1 MATIVEYTAKKPA
14 GISFPARIISPPG
27 SSPCCFTEME
37 PIGTP
42 QEDGHW
48 LVQYKRCR
56 RCGFTVRLILRQI
69 PDAALLSDVRR
80 ALAALRGL

>member
-1 MATIVEYTAKKPA
+1 MATIVEYTAQKPSEM
-14 GISFPARIISPPG
+14 SFPARIVSPPG

-37 PIGTP
+37 AIGAP
-42 QEDGHW
+42 QEDGRW

-69 PDAALLSDVRR
+69 PDAALLTSLR
-80 ALAALRGL
+80 ATFGTLHL